1 MVGGAGVKKLNGDKV
16 FVIVNYALVTLIFL
30 AILYPLIFVVVASI
44 SDPYLVLTGEVY
56 LIPKGLQLDTYRNV
70 FKNSMIWTGYLN
82 SILYTVGGVI
92 LSLFL
97 TITCA
102 YAMSIPNLP
111 GKVFILGLFVFTM
124 YFGGGIIPSYLL
136 IRNLHML
143 NTVWAIILPSAF
155 SVYNMTIARTFY
167 CNTIPADLYDAGR
180 LDGCSEIRLFVNI
193 ALPLSAPIIAVITLF
208 YAVGRWND
216 YWSTLMYVTDRSKF
230 PLALVLR
237 NILMMNERMA
247 VSTEVVSASQA
258 EYIAKQAYMVEG
270 MKYSLIFISALP
282 MLIAYPFVQ
291 KHFTKGV
298 MIGALKG

>member
-1 MVGGAGVKKLNGDKV
+1 MVGGEGVKKLNGDKV
-16 FVIVNYALVTLIFL
+16 FVIINYALVTLIFL
-30 AILYPLIFVVVASI
+30 VILYPLVFVVVASI
-44 SDPYLVLTGEVY
+44 SDPYLVLTGEVF

-70 FKNSMIWTGYLN
+70 LNNSMIWTGYLN
-82 SILYTVGGVI
+82 SILYTVGGVV

-102 YAMSIPNLP
+102 YAMSIPRLP
-111 GKVFILGLFVFTM
+111 GKVFIMGLFVFTM

-167 CNTIPADLYDAGR
+167 CNSIPADLYDAGR

-193 ALPLSAPIIAVITLF
+193 AIPLSAPIIAVITLF
-208 YAVGRWND
+208 YAVARWND
-216 YWSTLMYVTDRSKF
+216 YWSSLMYVTDRSKF

-247 VSTEVVSASQA
+247 VSTEFVSASQA

-270 MKYSLIFISALP
+270 MKYSLVFISALP

-291 KHFTKGV
+291 KYFTKGV